1 MADIQFSSVTTGVPT
16 GPGYFD
22 VIMKSVMAH
31 VEIEYNQ
38 NRLNGTDYA
47 TVYLGAM
54 QLAISTAEKFV
65 LAELLTEAQIE
76 ATLSDTTIKQ
86 AQSTKDLLVKD
97 ADIALKTSQK
107 ALIDQQRLT
116 EVQNTSKVSYE
127 VLTLL
132 PSQNALLVEQAQ
144 TEDSKQASMLVDD
157 AIKQAQSTA
166 DLALKAAQTDN
177 YVKQALNTVATT
189 LTEGSKKLLVERQT
203 KGFDDDALQ
212 KLLKQSLDSW
222 SVAYSVSTSANAIPT
237 AITVPTID
245 AIMAK
250 AKTGLS
256 VV

>member
-1 MADIQFSSVTTGVPT
+1 MADIQFSSITNGAPT

-31 VEIEYNQ
+31 IEIEYNQ

-47 TVYLGAM
+47 TVYLGALQM
-54 QLAISTAEKFV
+54 AMATAEKFV
-65 LAELLTEAQIE
+65 MAEQLTEAQI
-76 ATLSDTTIKQ
+76 A
-86 AQSTKDLLVKD
+86 A
-97 ADIALKTSQK
+97 
-107 ALIDQQRLT
+107 
-116 EVQNTSKVSYE
+116 
-127 VLTLL
+127 VLAET
-132 PSQNALLVEQAQ
+132 
-144 TEDSKQASMLVDD
+144 

-177 YVKQALNTVATT
+177 YAKQALNTVAATA
-189 LTEGSKKLLVERQT
+189 TEGSKKLLVERQT

-212 KLLKQSLDSW
+212 KLLKQALDSW

-250 AKTGLS
+250 AKTGLQVS
-256 VV
+256 NG